1 MDHVDFSALSIRQL
15 RTFGHVKP
23 YLDELETV
31 LYDDGPLS
39 DGYDYY
45 DWGTIAK
52 ITATW
57 VVYALDRSGYLKDFT
72 EYDIV
77 DLANSITFAIV
88 QDSVADDHD
97 RYLGTAALT
106 SRSSVPDMVEIAERW
121 LKIAAG
127 RTLFQCLTP
136 PSLRLKRIRREMY
149 RLSEIA
155 QDRADIIHEFSPGR
169 S

>member
-1 MDHVDFSALSIRQL
+1 MEHVDFSGLSIRQL
-15 RTFGHVKP
+15 RTFALVRP
-23 YLDELETV
+23 YLDELESV

-45 DWGTIAK
+45 DWASISKLVT
-52 ITATW
+52 TW
-57 VVYALDRSGYLKDFT
+57 IIYALDRSGHLKDFT

-88 QDSVADDHD
+88 QDSVVDDHD
-97 RYLGTAALT
+97 RYIGTAALT
-106 SRSSVPDMVEIAERW
+106 SRAAVPDMVEIAERW

-127 RTLFQCLTP
+127 RTLFQCLAP

-155 QDRADIIHEFSPGR
+155 QDRADLIHEFSPGR

>member
-1 MDHVDFSALSIRQL
+1 MEHVDFSGLSIRQL
-15 RTFGHVKP
+15 RTWGLVKP
-23 YLDELETV
+23 YLDELESV

-45 DWGTIAK
+45 DWGTISK

-57 VVYALDRSGYLKDFT
+57 VIYALDRAGYLNNFT

-97 RYLGTAALT
+97 RYLGTAAMT
-106 SRSSVPDMVEIAERW
+106 SRTALPDMVEIAERW

-127 RTLFQCLTP
+127 RTLFNCLTP
-136 PSLRLKRIRREMY
+136 PSMRLKRIKREMR
-149 RLSEIA
+149 RLSKIA
-155 QDRADIIHEFSPGR
+155 QDRADVIHEFSPGR